1 MLYWPVYV
9 VLLGCSAVVTS
20 ILLDDTT
27 CLAPSPCFCLKQFVD
42 CSSKHLNQLPSF
54 KGNSGASMQS
64 HVLYIYLFSNNL
76 SVIPDN
82 GFSALRLAGATSIN
96 IYLYKN
102 AIYEIRDNAFSGIE
116 NLVNELDIENNR
128 LTALPTAI
136 GKLRHLKVLK
146 IQDNYLRTLDVTV
159 LQNVGNWLTDL
170 HFSADY
176 LSQWPSSWSILSRL
190 TNLQIDKIISRTLPN
205 NTFNGLD
212 HTLTDLT
219 IYGSN
224 LDSLPDAIC
233 TLRVL
238 QSLTFGRNAHL
249 TGVMPDSL
257 ASLCLQPMTS
267 VKTIRFSSNDFRY
280 FPNLFFDFPNAS
292 SITVIDNPNL
302 LYVPSELIMS
312 AHNLTE
318 LNLERNNLS
327 SVPHGIGKLHN
338 LRNLNLQNNLIR
350 VVDGDVFDNLNQL
363 TSLTLK
369 NNPTVYIENSAFSGL
384 TSLQTL
390 DLEST
395 GFKSI
400 PRAVLSLP
408 KLTSLDL
415 TNLLPNC
422 TCNLSHHMPWT
433 QGGNITISGQC
444 SDNIL
449 SIQNYVRHYL
459 PLCK

>member
-1 MLYWPVYV
+1 
-9 VLLGCSAVVTS
+9 
-20 ILLDDTT
+20 
-27 CLAPSPCFCLKQFVD
+27 
-42 CSSKHLNQLPSF
+42 
-54 KGNSGASMQS
+54 MQS

-76 SVIPDN
+76 SIIPDN

-249 TGVMPDSL
+249 NGVMPDSP

-267 VKTIRFSSNDFRY
+267 VKTISFTGNDFRY

-312 AHNLTE
+312 AHN
-318 LNLERNNLS
+318 
-327 SVPHGIGKLHN
+327 
-338 LRNLNLQNNLIR
+338 
-350 VVDGDVFDNLNQL
+350 
-363 TSLTLK
+363 
-369 NNPTVYIENSAFSGL
+369 
-384 TSLQTL
+384 
-390 DLEST
+390 
-395 GFKSI
+395 
-400 PRAVLSLP
+400 
-408 KLTSLDL
+408 
-415 TNLLPNC
+415 
-422 TCNLSHHMPWT
+422 
-433 QGGNITISGQC
+433 
-444 SDNIL
+444 
-449 SIQNYVRHYL
+449 
-459 PLCK
+459 